1 MRDALKKGAPRSF
14 LMYHSPLLQGDGM
27 SSQLD
32 SPKFKQHVLE
42 RLKNHDEMNDIIIEI
57 CESANVPWEE
67 ARAFAE
73 DLYEENKTDIV
84 LYQSP
89 VWIVIALATFI
100 AGATLLVPG
109 AHIVYAEFDLSGAWV
124 AIMGIA
130 MMLGSIK
137 GMGDVWLAIFKK
149 IGIM

>member
-1 MRDALKKGAPRSF
+1 
-14 LMYHSPLLQGDGM
+14 M

-57 CESANVPWEE
+57 CESANVPREE

-89 VWIVIALATFI
+89 VWTVIALATFI
-100 AGATLLVPG
+100 AGAALLYASVG
-109 AHIVYAEFDLSGAWV
+109 AIYDDWRYVLSLDMIWRTILGL
-124 AIMGIA
+124 A
-130 MMLGSIK
+130 MILGSLK
-137 GMGDVWLAIFKK
+137 GMEDVWLAILKK